1 MSPIQPQDYLERV
14 SAIAPIIAA
23 EAGNIERT
31 RRLTPPTV
39 QALIDGG
46 FYRMLQPRWLGGAEL
61 SPAAFSDVIE
71 ALAKID
77 ASTAWCLAQCSACA
91 MAAAYLD
98 KATAAEIFKPSDGI
112 IAWGPPAPSKAIK
125 VDGGYR
131 VTGAWNFASGGH
143 QASWIGGQS
152 YLFDSA
158 GQQITT
164 AQGAPTI
171 RMMVFPR
178 GNLKIVDVW
187 DVMGMCGTGSDSYR
201 ADDVFVPERF
211 SFARDDAA
219 ERKDSGM
226 LFKLSTSNIYSF
238 GFGSVALGIARQML
252 DDAIALASEK
262 TPGGS
267 KRALRDNNVI
277 QSQIGRCEAAWRS
290 ARSYLHSTARD
301 LWQSLATEATPTL
314 EQKIEIRLAS
324 TWTIHRSAEIV
335 DTVYHML
342 GSTAV
347 FRKNTFERRF
357 RDMHTVT
364 QQIQGRQSNYENV
377 GQVMLGLEPDAA
389 LFTT

>member
-1 MSPIQPQDYLERV
+1 
-14 SAIAPIIAA
+14 
-23 EAGNIERT
+23 
-31 RRLTPPTV
+31 
-39 QALIDGG
+39 
-46 FYRMLQPRWLGGAEL
+46 
-61 SPAAFSDVIE
+61 
-71 ALAKID
+71 
-77 ASTAWCLAQCSACA
+77 
-91 MAAAYLD
+91 
-98 KATAAEIFKPSDGI
+98 
-112 IAWGPPAPSKAIK
+112 
-125 VDGGYR
+125 
-131 VTGAWNFASGGH
+131 
-143 QASWIGGQS
+143 
-152 YLFDSA
+152 
-158 GQQITT
+158 
-164 AQGAPTI
+164 
-171 RMMVFPR
+171 
-178 GNLKIVDVW
+178 
-187 DVMGMCGTGSDSYR
+187 MCGTGSDSYR

-252 DDAIALASEK
+252 DDAIALASKK

-267 KRALRDNNVI
+267 KRPLRDNNVI

-301 LWQSLATEATPTL
+301 LWQSLATQAEPTL

-324 TWTIHRSAEIV
+324 TWTIHRAAEVV

-342 GSTAV
+342 GSTTV
-347 FRKNTFERRF
+347 FRKNAFERRF

-377 GQVMLGLEPDAA
+377 GQVMLGLDPDAA